1 MKKTAKTILVCLCLL
16 IFSTLFLFASGLSD
30 GYHGTRLDPPK
41 APLAASF
48 QQIGRSAD
56 QTALVVELPE
66 NHKAKTVILY
76 FGDELGL
83 FGEAIGEFEVIDNAA
98 VCHLDN
104 NIEIPQNATKIWVC
118 TLNEEKLINSDF
130 SIDLPQVMRV
140 GNEDSAKTEPN
151 EEANLEK
158 YAIVA
163 IIVAVVLS
171 SVGYVFLNKG
181 KDEEIKEME
190 ESTSEA

>member
-56 QTALVVELPE
+56 HTALVVELPE
-66 NHKAKTVILY
+66 NHKAKNVILY

-98 VCHLDN
+98 VCHLDES
-104 NIEIPQNATKIWVC
+104 IEIPTKATKIWVC

-130 SIDLPQVMRV
+130 SIDIPQVMRI
-140 GNEDSAKTEPN
+140 GNDDSADVEPKG
-151 EEANLEK
+151 EESLEK

-163 IIVAVVLS
+163 ILVALVLS
-171 SVGYVFLNKG
+171 SVGCVFLSKG
-181 KDEEIKEME
+181 KDEKINEMDDKANE
-190 ESTSEA
+190 T